1 MPIPDEATVRAKLRT
16 FVRDTFLYMKPKFQL
31 NDDDRLLQ
39 KGVVDSMG
47 VMEVLTFM
55 ETEFSVTVPGEDLT
69 EENLGSISAMAGYL
83 AGRARK

>member
-16 FVRDTFLYMKPKFQL
+16 FVRDTFLYMKPTVQL
-31 NDDDRLLQ
+31 NDDDLLLQ

-55 ETEFSVTVPGEDLT
+55 ETEFGVAVPGEDLT

-83 AGRARK
+83 GGRAPK